1 MMIYHTKLK
10 NLITAHQSVYAKLLH
25 DNPNDLQKNH
35 LRKLLSQIQRNI
47 QKLIRDKN
55 YEILQNNNKKKLE
68 KEIRQ
73 RRKKSTT
80 TTTKKKKSSS
90 PSNRVIKS
98 RNSIRYFIRRDRI
111 DKNDRLDHRLLSSA
125 IVDHSILINHDDEQK
140 FCRISN
146 EKTTTT
152 NDNNKQD
159 NESRIKE
166 SNKNDQ
172 DSDHS
177 SSVDLDQNHNDN
189 NNDDAK
195 HHHPCNGHGKTID
208 AKEDFLRMLDLV
220 HKIDLEKMANCK
232 KPRKRRTTAN
242 PQFSHAAIEAKRI
255 TQMEIANERRHRRRL
270 ALETKQQRRHSK
282 QQINNNKNLSSS
294 SSSSSKQPNDY
305 IKSIN
310 IFKPANEMFPG
321 LFNIMT
327 DPNME
332 HHDNRCKLCSELC
345 NYIDDTIVLCQQCLS
360 MFHVNC
366 LERKYFIHM
375 NGHDDSNRIR
385 CCICP
390 SSSSSSSIT
399 FDNDEL
405 FNAENLMIKLAQI
418 RKEILLSS
426 NANYCLQQFLKK
438 KQCKKEKLLADLD
451 RLHRINDRIVNIST
465 RLNSIDSGV
474 HQKIDNNDDQIDCI
488 HQNEGD
494 YHQQPKSNVR
504 ISKLSNYDSI
514 DSIDRIDI
522 HSHPKQSQ
530 EANNTTTTTNNNNVR
545 VDQEYSILSFCA

>member
-1 MMIYHTKLK
+1 M
-10 NLITAHQSVYAKLLH
+10 
-25 DNPNDLQKNH
+25 
-35 LRKLLSQIQRNI
+35 SQIQRNI

-55 YEILQNNNKKKLE
+55 YEILQNNNKKKKKLE

-125 IVDHSILINHDDEQK
+125 IVDYSILINHDDEQK

-152 NDNNKQD
+152 NDNNNKQD

-177 SSVDLDQNHNDN
+177 SSVDLDQNNNDNN

-195 HHHPCNGHGKTID
+195 HHPPCNGHGKTID

-282 QQINNNKNLSSS
+282 QQNNNNKTLSSS
-294 SSSSSKQPNDY
+294 SSSQQPNDY

-321 LFNIMT
+321 KFFVLF
-327 DPNME
+327 PN
-332 HHDNRCKLCSELC
+332 
-345 NYIDDTIVLCQQCLS
+345 
-360 MFHVNC
+360 
-366 LERKYFIHM
+366 
-375 NGHDDSNRIR
+375 
-385 CCICP
+385 
-390 SSSSSSSIT
+390 
-399 FDNDEL
+399 
-405 FNAENLMIKLAQI
+405 
-418 RKEILLSS
+418 
-426 NANYCLQQFLKK
+426 
-438 KQCKKEKLLADLD
+438 
-451 RLHRINDRIVNIST
+451 
-465 RLNSIDSGV
+465 
-474 HQKIDNNDDQIDCI
+474 
-488 HQNEGD
+488 
-494 YHQQPKSNVR
+494 
-504 ISKLSNYDSI
+504 
-514 DSIDRIDI
+514 
-522 HSHPKQSQ
+522 
-530 EANNTTTTTNNNNVR
+530 
-545 VDQEYSILSFCA
+545 